1 MIDKNDRINQLFEKL
16 NTLMRKYD
24 QYSKEIYALREEI
37 YNLKISIENEK
48 LVASLET
55 KTEPIIEKQFESETE
70 IAATVEPIFQTKQ
83 AKQPQDLIEK
93 SLPKSAIKT
102 DIEKFIGENV
112 INKIGIAIT
121 IIGVAIGAKYSIEN
135 QLISPLTRIILG
147 YLMGLGLLG
156 FGIKLKKNY
165 HNYSAVLVSG
175 SIAILYFITFAAY
188 SFYDLIPQV
197 FAFALMVV
205 FTAFTVVAAMSYNKQ
220 VIAQIGLVGAYAV
233 PFMLSDGSGN
243 VAILFSYIAIINIGI
258 LIIAFK
264 KYWKSL
270 YYSSF
275 VLTWLI
281 FTSWYFLNFQTTE
294 HFVLSLTFA
303 AIFFLIF
310 YSIFLAY
317 KLLQKEKFVSND
329 ILLLLGNSFIFYSL
343 GYAILSSNAIGNQLL
358 GIFTLANAAIHF
370 IVSAVIFRL
379 KLADRNLFFLIA
391 GLVLVFITI
400 AIPVQLDGNWVTLLW
415 VFEAALLFWIG
426 RTKNVPVYEKLSF
439 PLMFLAFF
447 SLTQDYLTFYDN
459 YNPNQP
465 ETKIIPLLNV
475 NFLSSLL
482 FIGSFVFINYLNNK
496 KEYISSL
503 TSKTGLHG
511 IIKFSMPAILLIVL
525 YYSFRLEISSFWNQK
540 FLDSALT
547 VTNQY
552 DDTTDVMRNYD
563 LNKFKIIWIINYSLL
578 FGAILSFVN
587 IKKLKNKQLGYI
599 NLIFNSIVLF
609 AFLVQSLYVLSE
621 LRESYL
627 NQTHADLFQ
636 RSSFHLGIRYI
647 SFAFVGFLLVSIDQ
661 YSKQDFLKP
670 AIINLKISFDFLLYL
685 SLVWIASSE
694 LIHWLEI
701 INFSQSYKLGLSIL
715 WGVYALLLISLGIW
729 KNKKHLRVGAIGLFS
744 VTLIKLFFYDI
755 SHLDTIA
762 KTIVFVSLGILLLII
777 SFLYNKF
784 KHLISE
790 EHEN

>member
-1 MIDKNDRINQLFEKL
+1 MTDKNDRINQLFEKL

-24 QYSKEIYALREEI
+24 RYSKEIYELREEI
-37 YNLKISIENEK
+37 HNLKTSIENEK
-48 LVASLET
+48 LEASLET
-55 KTEPIIEKQFESETE
+55 KKEPQPEEQFESETE
-70 IAATVEPIFQTKQ
+70 IPATVEPIFQTKQ
-83 AKQPQDLIEK
+83 AEQPQDLID
-93 SLPKSAIKT
+93 SSFPKSAIKT
-102 DIEKFIGENV
+102 DIEKFIGENL

-175 SIAILYFITFAAY
+175 SIAILYFITFAAH

-205 FTAFTVVAAMSYNKQ
+205 FTAFTVVAAISYNKQ
-220 VIAQIGLVGAYAV
+220 VIALIGLVGAYAV

-294 HFVLSLTFA
+294 HFGLSLTFA

-317 KLLQKEKFVSND
+317 KLLQKEKFASND

-343 GYAILSSNAIGNQLL
+343 GYAILSSNTMGNQLL

-370 IVSAVIFRL
+370 IVSVVIFRL

-465 ETKIIPLLNV
+465 ETKIIPLFNV
-475 NFLSSLL
+475 NFLSSLM

-503 TSKTGLHG
+503 TSKIGLHG

-540 FLDSALT
+540 FLDSALA
-547 VTNQY
+547 VTNQN
-552 DDTTDVMRNYD
+552 DDLTNVMRNYD

-587 IKKLKNKQLGYI
+587 SIKLKNRQLGYI

-636 RSSFHLGIRYI
+636 RNSFHLGIRYI
-647 SFAFVGFLLVSIDQ
+647 SFAFVGFLLVSIYQ

-670 AIINLKISFDFLLYL
+670 TIINLKISFDFLLYF
-685 SLVWIASSE
+685 SLIWIASSE

-784 KHLISE
+784 KHLIYE